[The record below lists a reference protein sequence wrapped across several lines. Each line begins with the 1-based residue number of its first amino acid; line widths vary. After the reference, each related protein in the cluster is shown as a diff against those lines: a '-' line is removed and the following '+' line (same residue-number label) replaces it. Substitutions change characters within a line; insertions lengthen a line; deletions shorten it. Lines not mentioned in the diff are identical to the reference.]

1 MSSDVTETT
10 CLHLKLGEYSATF
23 MPGKGMNFTSLKKG
37 EIEAIDQSTRPLF
50 EERFAGLGAMI
61 GPHFHRRNPAVIPPV
76 KEEQRFPHIARIKA
90 QGSTEPFSHGIG
102 RYAPWKV
109 DEASEKRIK
118 AILRGEDKWHDVL
131 LKDLE
136 GQDFEMHYTAELTP
150 DGLQI
155 SLSVRSETESVVGLH
170 TYYALID
177 GKGIISAHVRDQYN
191 DQGVLNP
198 IPSTWNYE
206 GHQLIYPASEPFD
219 FGFQPYP
226 DPLHGMMELKTGN
239 HRVQVNYW
247 SDNEE
252 NSIQMWHPEGA
263 SFVCMEPLSA
273 KDPRKPKLTVSRLKI
288 LISVL

>member
-10 CLHLKLGEYSATF
+10 CLHLTLDDYSATF
-23 MPGKGMNFTSLKKG
+23 MPGRGMNFVSLKKG
-37 EIEAIDQSTRPLF
+37 EVEAIDQSTRSLF

-61 GPHFHRRNPAVIPPV
+61 GPHFHRRNPAVIPQV
-76 KEEQRFPHIARIKA
+76 KGEERFPHIARVKA
-90 QGSTEPFSHGIG
+90 QGSAEPFSHGIG

-109 DEASEKRIK
+109 EEASETRIK
-118 AILRGEDKWHDVL
+118 AVLRGEDQWHNIS

-136 GQDFEMHYTAELTP
+136 GQDFTMNYTAELTP

-155 SLSVRSETESVVGLH
+155 SLAVRSETESVVGLH
-170 TYYALID
+170 TYYALTD
-177 GKGIISAHVRDQYN
+177 GTGTVSAPVRDHYN
-191 DQGVLNP
+191 DQGVLKP

-206 GHQLIYPASEPFD
+206 AHRLIYPASEPCD
-219 FGFQPYP
+219 FGFQPFP
-226 DPLHGMMELKTGN
+226 DSLHGMMDLETGN

-252 NSIQMWHPEGA
+252 NSIQMWHPQGA
-263 SFVCMEPLSA
+263 SFMCMEPLSA
-273 KDPRKPKLTVSRLKI
+273 KDPRKPKLTVSRIKI